1 MRCLQFLFKEA
12 TGVELK
18 VSEYGKPLPVTFNFA
33 LRTLSAWSTLR
44 RSHEPASLG
53 SSAVSTSAVSTSAA
67 GTSAA
72 DAAAARAFRRV
83 FMVGDN
89 PRADVRGANN
99 AGPLWKSILVETGV
113 FEGRRAGLANDATD
127 PAAHVCRDVSEAVDV
142 IVTAA
147 GR

>member
-1 MRCLQFLFKEA
+1 VRCLQFLFKEA

>member
-1 MRCLQFLFKEA
+1 
-12 TGVELK
+12 
-18 VSEYGKPLPVTFNFA
+18 
-33 LRTLSAWSTLR
+33 
-44 RSHEPASLG
+44 
-53 SSAVSTSAVSTSAA
+53 
-67 GTSAA
+67 
-72 DAAAARAFRRV
+72 
-83 FMVGDN
+83 MVGDN